1 MMNRTPIIPIYEF
14 EEINPDDL
22 IDGIKTLKG
31 HSGGGLILP
40 PPGEGPDI
48 WLNCAI
54 KDIEQAAKSSDS
66 RDIVRFSANA
76 IMSAR
81 RALSCLVD
89 WYLERDLV
97 AKCKNPPTSAD
108 KKTDFLVKRHIIDD
122 LAASVL
128 ERAIYVRQKVEH
140 KYESPTLEMAQD
152 FVELIRREIYAIRA
166 ESNPERT
173 AWTFGSYENSSGFSR
188 ERDLYAEFYGWHD
201 SSVVIQRFVEPLWI
215 GIVLPQDSTHATI
228 RRAFLKDFGV
238 EDILEMLTVLKCNY
252 SKLGSWSGPD
262 SCELMAKAMNI
273 I

>member
-1 MMNRTPIIPIYEF
+1 MKNRTPIIPIYEF

-22 IDGIKTLKG
+22 IDGIKTLTG
-31 HSGGGLILP
+31 RQAEGLILP
-40 PPGEGPDI
+40 PPGEGPDKL
-48 WLNCAI
+48 LNWAI
-54 KDIEQAAKSSDS
+54 QDVEQATKSSNSGDIE
-66 RDIVRFSANA
+66 RFAANA
-76 IMSAR
+76 IINAR
-81 RALSCLVD
+81 RALSCIVD

-97 AKCKNPPTSAD
+97 AKCKNPPASAD

-128 ERAIYVRQKVEH
+128 ERAIYIRQKVEH
-140 KYESPTLEMAQD
+140 EYESPTLEMAQD

-188 ERDLYAEFYGWHD
+188 KRGLFAEFYGWHD
-201 SSVVIQRFVEPLWI
+201 SLVVIQRFVEPLWI
-215 GIVLPQDSTHATI
+215 GIVLPKDSTHATI

-238 EDILEMLTVLKCNY
+238 EDILEMLTALECNY

-262 SCELMAKAMNI
+262 SCELMAKAMKI